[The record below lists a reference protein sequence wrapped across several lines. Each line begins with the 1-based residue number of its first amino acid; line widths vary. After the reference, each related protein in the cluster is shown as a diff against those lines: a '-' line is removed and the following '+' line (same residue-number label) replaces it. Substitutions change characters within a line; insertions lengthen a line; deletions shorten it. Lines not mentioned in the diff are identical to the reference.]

1 MNRYIIK
8 NIPIH
13 HKIIIKQWVNSSFII
28 VKCEHVFQYSKIEF
42 LSARFRRRR
51 KFFRE
56 NASPLVGLEIHKI
69 EANNED
75 CSSEARWTNN
85 GWNEIKRENSSWGG
99 REKRWMIGETLPVWS
114 PGMIARE
121 WEFEAIFHRL
131 FIPPRPL
138 FIPPSLFPEMRIR
151 FRPTL
156 AAVSTTSVC
165 SWTGW
170 LREGCLTPCRSGW
183 VVLEIRWSR
192 GCNSLEIRFDTFVHS
207 IYIYPCFTKLLNF
220 FLILLV
226 HFSFLSSFFFLF
238 FFNSRIKNL
247 RISKGEEK

>member
-13 HKIIIKQWVNSSFII
+13 HKITIKQWVNSSFII
-28 VKCEHVFQYSKIEF
+28 ENVNMFSNIRKSNSCQHVFDEEES
-42 LSARFRRRR
+42 
-51 KFFRE
+51 FFRE

-69 EANNED
+69 EGPKNPNNED

-138 FIPPSLFPEMRIR
+138 FIPLSLFPEMRIR

-207 IYIYPCFTKLLNF
+207 TYIYI
-220 FLILLV
+220 
-226 HFSFLSSFFFLF
+226 SLF
-238 FFNSRIKNL
+238 HEAS
-247 RISKGEEK
+247 

>member
-13 HKIIIKQWVNSSFII
+13 HKITIKQWVNSSFII

-99 REKRWMIGETLPVWS
+99 RRRGEWSVKLSLSDPREWS
-114 PGMIARE
+114 PVNENSKLSSTGCSSLHVPSSSLPLSFPK
-121 WEFEAIFHRL
+121 WEFDSGQRSPRFQRL
-131 FIPPRPL
+131 PF
-138 FIPPSLFPEMRIR
+138 
-151 FRPTL
+151 
-156 AAVSTTSVC
+156 V
-165 SWTGW
+165 
-170 LREGCLTPCRSGW
+170 REPDDC
-183 VVLEIRWSR
+183 
-192 GCNSLEIRFDTFVHS
+192 
-207 IYIYPCFTKLLNF
+207 
-220 FLILLV
+220 
-226 HFSFLSSFFFLF
+226 
-238 FFNSRIKNL
+238 
-247 RISKGEEK
+247 EKDV